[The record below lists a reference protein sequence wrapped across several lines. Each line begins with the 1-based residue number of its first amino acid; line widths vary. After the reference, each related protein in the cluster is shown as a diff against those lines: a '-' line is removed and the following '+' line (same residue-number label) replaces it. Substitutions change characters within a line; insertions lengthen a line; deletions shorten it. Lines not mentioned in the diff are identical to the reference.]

1 MNDCAVLALP
11 GFIHGGVP
19 RKAIEDMAR
28 GRAVVAS
35 PELVEGLAIA
45 DGK

>member
-1 MNDCAVLALP
+1 
-11 GFIHGGVP
+11 VP